1 MALRMIELFVKHAEE
16 KHIDA
21 LRELSG
27 VTSFWQT
34 GPEGKTW
41 VVKAIL
47 PAEETEAFTDKC
59 ARILGSEENYSI
71 VLLPIEALLPR
82 EKEEKDDPEDK
93 GAESAQEKEEEKKV
107 YRVSRDELYHSV
119 VDGMELSRIYILMVV
134 LSGIVASIGML
145 RDNLAVIIGAMVI
158 APLLGP
164 NVGFSLATT
173 LGDQKLM
180 KQSIATNFSGIGI
193 VLVISV
199 AIGITL
205 NVDPTTPAILERS
218 EITLSDIA
226 LAICAGVAGVLS
238 YTSGVPAALIGV
250 MVAVAL
256 LPPLA
261 AVGLLA
267 GSENYAMALGALLL
281 FITNIICINLAG
293 TGTFLALGVEPR
305 RWWEAKK
312 ANEAT
317 WRAIAAWVVMLLVL
331 GAIIYFYY

>member
-1 MALRMIELFVKHAEE
+1 MALRMIELFVNHA
-16 KHIDA
+16 DA
-21 LRELSG
+21 KRMKSILELDG
-27 VTSFWQT
+27 VTGHWQ
-34 GPEGKTW
+34 PDAEKETW
-41 VVKAIL
+41 IVKAIL

-59 ARILGSEENYSI
+59 AQILGSDDNYSI
-71 VLLPIEALLPR
+71 VLMPIEAMLPR
-82 EKEEKDDPEDK
+82 EKREDKEGDDPKSDALEEDE
-93 GAESAQEKEEEKKV
+93 GKKKI

-119 VDGMELSRIYILMVV
+119 VDNMKLSRIFIIMVV

-164 NVGFSLATT
+164 NVGLSLATT
-173 LGDQKLM
+173 LGDKELM
-180 KQSIATNFSGIGI
+180 KQSVATNFSGIGI

-199 AIGITL
+199 GIGIVL
-205 NVDPTTPAILERS
+205 NVDPTTPAIMERS

-226 LAICAGVAGVLS
+226 LAICAGIAGVLS

-267 GSENYAMALGALLL
+267 GSENYAMALGAFLL
-281 FITNIICINLAG
+281 FVTNVICINLAG

-305 RWWEAKK
+305 RWWKAKK
-312 ANEAT
+312 AKQAT
-317 WRAIAAWVVMLLVL
+317 WRAMAAWVTMLLVL
-331 GAIIYFYY
+331 AAIIYFYY

>member
-1 MALRMIELFVKHAEE
+1 MALRMIELLVHHADAERIKAVK
-16 KHIDA
+16 
-21 LRELSG
+21 ELDG
-27 VTSFWQT
+27 VTSHWKL
-34 GPEGKTW
+34 EGDEASW
-41 VVKAIL
+41 LVKAIL

-59 ARILGSEENYSI
+59 AGILGADKNYSI
-71 VLLPIEALLPR
+71 VLMPIEALLPR
-82 EKEEKDDPEDK
+82 QKEP
-93 GAESAQEKEEEKKV
+93 EEEKPDELEVENEKKL

-119 VDGMELSRIYILMVV
+119 IDNMQLSRIFVIMVV

-145 RDNLAVIIGAMVI
+145 RDNLAVVIGAMVI

-173 LGDQKLM
+173 LGDKDLM

-199 AIGITL
+199 GIGIAMD
-205 NVDPTTPAILERS
+205 VDPTIPAIMERS

-226 LAICAGVAGVLS
+226 LAICAGIAGVLS

-267 GSENYAMALGALLL
+267 GSENYAMALGAMLL

-305 RWWEAKK
+305 RWWKAKK
-312 ANEAT
+312 AKQAT
-317 WRAIAAWVVMLLVL
+317 WRAIAAWVTMLLTL
-331 GAIIYFYY
+331 ALIIYYYY